1 MTNYSW
7 PLWPITTQFCPLLY
21 RHFDLP
27 RPVPAVLDPSRLTDN
42 VIAPS
47 LCHPS
52 PLGSDASRPLAI
64 SPEDSSVTDLADSLV
79 AAAPPTS
86 AVPIGNLVTLPPS
99 TTSTPG
105 DQSGLVVPPSSRS
118 SSSDLEASPGIVQ
131 QMIRSTRV
139 AIVTL
144 ASLIAYVLINSAARA
159 VNPSAFIWYAEDH
172 DEQSWIASS
181 PSWLDRK
188 ACRWLGM
195 CGTAHFRLV
204 RARYGQREPTLGP
217 WSPDDEAH
225 YAAWR
230 DAQFND
236 SQQPAWDEAERS
248 RRQIPEYVFQYAPLV
263 YLSSHEQFWPGDIAE
278 HLYHVT
284 PMLNYT
290 PIHSDEEHP
299 TLQDLDQLN
308 EWQEGEFV
316 YLTSNDNVED
326 RPPWIEGEKNIPD
339 DPDDDLELS
348 WPDWDGRIDGP
359 IPGDT
364 PEERS
369 QWYDTGRLSSSK
381 GEDDSWSPEDLG
393 YLRPEDLADEDVR
406 TELRKRFGGE
416 PIHVEKTGGRS
427 NAPAILLVMDKGH
440 GVVDA
445 FWFYFYSFNLGNVVL
460 NVRFGNHV
468 GDWEH
473 CLVRFHDGKPKA
485 LFFSAHSAGEAY
497 SYEAVEKVGQRP
509 VIYSA
514 MGTHAMYA
522 TPGIHA
528 YILPW
533 GLLHDQTDRGPLWD
547 PLLNAHAYT
556 YDYDSDN
563 LRASTAT
570 PSAPIEWFYFNGHW
584 GDKFY
589 PLGDQ
594 RQYRFAGQY
603 HYVNGPVGP
612 RFKHLN
618 RHKVCQQRDEEVCVI
633 KNYIGE
639 EKRAKR
645 WAGTRP
651 EHEKEHD

>member
-1 MTNYSW
+1 MSP
-7 PLWPITTQFCPLLY
+7 PLPLLPGSNA
-21 RHFDLP
+21 RLGRFS
-27 RPVPAVLDPSRLTDN
+27 PSLLLLSLLSLLLLSQ
-42 VIAPS
+42 S

-105 DQSGLVVPPSSRS
+105 DQSGLVVLSSSRS

-290 PIHSDEEHP
+290 PIQSDEEHP
-299 TLQDLDQLN
+299 TLQDLDRLN
-308 EWQEGEFV
+308 KWQEGEFV

-497 SYEAVEKVGQRP
+497 SYEAVEKIGQRVSRDINCSP
-509 VIYSA
+509 PA
-514 MGTHAMYA
+514 R
-522 TPGIHA
+522 PG
-528 YILPW
+528 
-533 GLLHDQTDRGPLWD
+533 
-547 PLLNAHAYT
+547 
-556 YDYDSDN
+556 DS
-563 LRASTAT
+563 R
-570 PSAPIEWFYFNGHW
+570 
-584 GDKFY
+584 
-589 PLGDQ
+589 
-594 RQYRFAGQY
+594 R
-603 HYVNGPVGP
+603 
-612 RFKHLN
+612 
-618 RHKVCQQRDEEVCVI
+618 
-633 KNYIGE
+633 
-639 EKRAKR
+639 
-645 WAGTRP
+645 
-651 EHEKEHD
+651 